1 MNIMWRFLKE
11 DKTTFAGIQLH
22 HCWTSIPSIRRVLYP
37 TPESLA
43 HLSVFIAAWLA
54 IARE

>member
-11 DKTTFAGIQLH
+11 DKTRTAGIQLH
-22 HCWTSIPSIRRVLYP
+22 HCWTSIRRVLYP

-43 HLSVFIAAWLA
+43 HLSVFMAAWLA